1 MVVIRKEMRDRMTSN
16 GVSKILDSMSLAKGQ
31 GSGKTSSQG
40 EGFDMVLNGTA
51 AALPQQSSVDVLP
64 GKQSPEVL
72 KESYH
77 KAKTENGYKDIVK
90 VEGQNS
96 RTKEGQLEKKLEEL
110 KEQVTEAIAEALNV
124 TVEDVLEAMEQLG
137 ISMENLLAGQGLAGL
152 VKQLTQA
159 TDMTSLLFD
168 SNFRSLMQQVESMV
182 QEFAQENGLSTPE
195 LEALLERLVN
205 GQMTEVP
212 TEGAKQES
220 KAEEITVTETL
231 REHEGETLPNQEI
244 KSDQKELDRGQQL
257 QSPENALKG
266 QEQTEASDLDG
277 NMQKDNGQWGMNSRE
292 KSIFDTEPSQPQQMS
307 YQTVENTVRSVG
319 EQIVETV
326 ERVFV
331 DAEDIMRQ
339 VTEFTR
345 VTVQA
350 AQSSIEMQLNPAHLG
365 RIYLQVASRDGVITA
380 QLAAQNEAVKQVL
393 ESQAA
398 TLRENMNQQ
407 GLKVEAVE
415 VTIASHEFEQN
426 LEGEHRQAQGEQTED
441 KGNKSRRFLSA
452 DQLEAMADTMTEEES
467 LAAKI
472 MLENGNSMDMT
483 A

>member
-1 MVVIRKEMRDRMTSN
+1 MTSN
-16 GVSKILDSMSLAKGQ
+16 GVSKILDSMSLARGQ
-31 GSGKTSSQG
+31 GGSKTASGK
-40 EGFDMVLNGTA
+40 EGFDMVLNGSA
-51 AALPQQSSVDVLP
+51 VALPEQSSVDVLP
-64 GKQSPEVL
+64 DKQSPEIV
-72 KESYH
+72 KETYN

-90 VEGQNS
+90 VEGKNS
-96 RTKEGQLEKKLEEL
+96 LAKEEQLEEKLKELEE
-110 KEQVTEAIAEALNV
+110 EVTETIAAALNV
-124 TVEDVLEAMEQLG
+124 TVEDVLEAMKQLG
-137 ISMENLLAGQGLAGL
+137 ISMEELLAGKGMASL

-159 TDMTSLLFD
+159 PDMTSLLFD
-168 SNFRSLMQQVESMV
+168 GDFHTLVQQVETMV
-182 QEFAQENGLSTPE
+182 REFAQENGLSSTE
-195 LEALLERLVN
+195 MDALLERLIDR
-205 GQMTEVP
+205 QMMGIAQEPVQEEPKTE
-212 TEGAKQES
+212 EA
-220 KAEEITVTETL
+220 AVTETL
-231 REHEGETLPNQEI
+231 KESEVKEVPNQEV
-244 KSDQKELDRGQQL
+244 KPEQKEIGREQQF
-257 QSPENALKG
+257 QSPENVLEG
-266 QEQTEASDLDG
+266 QEQAEASDLDWS
-277 NMQKDNGQWGMNSRE
+277 MQKDNGQSGMNSRE
-292 KSIFDTEPSQPQQMS
+292 KSIFDKEPSQPSQMT

-339 VTEFTR
+339 VTELTR
-345 VTVQA
+345 VTVRA

-365 RIYLQVASRDGVITA
+365 KIYLQVASKDGVITA

-398 TLRENMNQQ
+398 VLRENMNQQ

-426 LEGEHRQAQGEQTED
+426 LEGERRQAQSDQAED
-441 KGNKSRRFLSA
+441 KGSKSRRFLSA

>member
-1 MVVIRKEMRDRMTSN
+1 MTSN

-40 EGFDMVLNGTA
+40 EGFDMVLSGTA

-64 GKQSPEVL
+64 DKQPQEL
-72 KESYH
+72 LEESYN

-90 VEGQNS
+90 VEGKGT
-96 RTKEGQLEKKLEEL
+96 RTKEGQLEEKLKELEE
-110 KEQVTEAIAEALNV
+110 EVTETIAEALNV
-124 TVEDVLEAMEQLG
+124 TVEDVLEAMKQLG
-137 ISMENLLAGQGLAGL
+137 ISMEELLMGKGLASL

-159 TDMTSLLFD
+159 TDMTALLFD
-168 SNFRSLMQQVESMV
+168 GNFQSLMQQVETMV
-182 QEFAQENGLSTPE
+182 REFAQENGLSSTE
-195 LEALLERLVN
+195 MDALLERLLDA
-205 GQMTEVP
+205 QMVGISQEAVQEEPKTEEAAVTDTP
-212 TEGAKQES
+212 QES
-220 KAEEITVTETL
+220 EAKEV
-231 REHEGETLPNQEI
+231 PNQEI
-244 KSDQKELDRGQQL
+244 KPEQKEPDRGQQM
-257 QSPENALKG
+257 QSPANTLEG
-266 QEQTEASDLDG
+266 QEQTEASDLDWS
-277 NMQKDNGQWGMNSRE
+277 MQKDNGQSGMNSRE
-292 KSIFDTEPSQPQQMS
+292 KNIFDKEPSQPQQMT
-307 YQTVENTVRSVG
+307 YQTVEHTVRSVG

-326 ERVFV
+326 ERTFV

-345 VTVQA
+345 VTVQT

-365 RIYLQVASRDGVITA
+365 KIYLQVASRDGVITA

-398 TLRENMNQQ
+398 ILKENMSQQ

-426 LEGEHRQAQGEQTED
+426 LEGEHRQAQGDQAQD

-452 DQLEAMADTMTEEES
+452 DQLEVMADTMTEEES